1 MSPALRSRE
10 TQITDRLVREGGNAK
25 RHISEK
31 ILLLLNM
38 DKVHSLSTGGRK
50 KGGRTCIDYYSHV
63 ARRQWGKTESCGG
76 FFPRRCFS
84 MCFTNNRILK
94 TNCFCSHYCTATIE
108 VWSDFMLAFAIVAGF
123 YILVLLLLLYPPRG
137 PKEPV
142 FALSISRHKGARLLS
157 CFLVALVFQF
167 SPLSSSLPWSVRMC
181 VSRSLCPPPPPSRQ
195 LVVLLLPPSP

>member
-76 FFPRRCFS
+76 FFSTELF
-84 MCFTNNRILK
+84 FN
-94 TNCFCSHYCTATIE
+94 
-108 VWSDFMLAFAIVAGF
+108 VF
-123 YILVLLLLLYPPRG
+123 Y
-137 PKEPV
+137 
-142 FALSISRHKGARLLS
+142 
-157 CFLVALVFQF
+157 Q
-167 SPLSSSLPWSVRMC
+167 
-181 VSRSLCPPPPPSRQ
+181 
-195 LVVLLLPPSP
+195 